1 MTPDEFRRLGHQ
13 LIEWVADYREHLG
26 SLPVMSQVKPGAIR
40 AQLPPTPP
48 ARGESLDAL
57 PRELDEVVM
66 PGITHWNHPRF
77 FAYFPSNTDLAS
89 VLADLIASGLGPNA
103 MSWQTSPAATEL
115 EEVSMDWLRLMVGL
129 PETFTG
135 ALQDTASGATL
146 VALLCARERST
157 SFSQTRGGLQT
168 VESPLVVYT
177 SDQAHSSVE
186 KAALLAG
193 FGRAHV
199 RAIAT
204 DANHALR
211 MDLLRAAVTEDMAQ
225 GRHPCAFVASIGTT
239 ATTAVDPLR
248 EMTQLAAEVG
258 AWVHVDAALAGTA
271 MVVPDCRRHWDGIER
286 ADSLVL
292 NPHKWLGAG
301 FDCSAYY
308 VRDPQHLIRV
318 MSTNPT
324 YLRTAHD
331 AKVKNYRDWGIPL
344 GRRFRAL
351 KLWMVIRSEGVEG
364 IRDRVER
371 DLGYAQWFAQRID
384 QASPRWERLAPVP
397 FQTLCIRHRPVGLE
411 GAALDAHNLALANA
425 INATGEAYVTPA
437 VVKGVQ
443 LIRVSFGSTAT
454 TQLDVEALWE
464 LLAET
469 AAGLS

>member
-13 LIEWVADYREHLG
+13 LIEWVAAYREG
-26 SLPVMSQVKPGAIR
+26 MGKLPVMSQVQPGEIR
-40 AQLPPTPP
+40 AQLPPAPP
-48 ARGESLDAL
+48 ARGESLEGL
-57 PRELDEVVM
+57 PAELDQLIL

-103 MSWQTSPAATEL
+103 MSWQTSPAATEV
-115 EEVSMDWLRLMVGL
+115 EEVTLEWLRQMVGL

-135 ALQDTASGATL
+135 SLQDTASTCAL

-157 SFSQTRGGLQT
+157 RYSQTRGGLQAED
-168 VESPLVVYT
+168 VPLVVYA

-193 FGRAHV
+193 FGRQHV
-199 RAIAT
+199 RAIPT
-204 DANHALR
+204 DDQHALR
-211 MDLLRAAVTEDMAQ
+211 MDLLRAAVTEDLAN
-225 GRHPCAFVASIGTT
+225 GRRPCAMVASIGTT
-239 ATTAVDPLR
+239 ATTAVDPLA
-248 EMTQLAAEVG
+248 EVVKLAAEVG

-271 MVVPDCRRHWDGIER
+271 MVVPSCRSQWAGVEG

-292 NPHKWLGAG
+292 NPHKWMGAG

-331 AKVKNYRDWGIPL
+331 AEVKNYRDWGVQL

-351 KLWMVIRSEGVEG
+351 KLWMVIRNEGVEG
-364 IRDRVER
+364 IVARIER
-371 DLGYAQWFAQRID
+371 DLDYARGFARTID
-384 QASPRWERLAPVP
+384 QAAPEWERLAPVP
-397 FQTLCIRHRPVGLE
+397 FQTVCIRHRPAGLE
-411 GAALDAHNLALANA
+411 GAALDAHNLALAHA
-425 INATGEAYVTPA
+425 VNATGQAYVTPS

-443 LIRVSFGSTAT
+443 LIRVSFGATAT
-454 TQLDVEALWE
+454 QPADVDALWA
-464 LLAET
+464 LLRQT
-469 AAGLS
+469 AAR